1 MTWLFNKTEPVSLRI
16 TVGIVAALQMLACFN
31 QLWLAASGRLL
42 NGVIAAF
49 LLAGA
54 IGLCRRLRW
63 ARLISLVFL
72 WGIIAAAIG
81 SMSPFRAGDDLLA
94 GMEPP
99 SVTFLILQLAMV
111 CAFTLSCM
119 HVLGKYKDSFRR
131 GWV

>member
-16 TVGIVAALQMLACFN
+16 TVGILAVLQILACLS

-42 NGVIAAF
+42 NCVISA
-49 LLAGA
+49 LLLMGA
-54 IGLCRRLRW
+54 VGLYRRLRW

-72 WGIIAAAIG
+72 WFIIAAALG
-81 SMSPFRAGDDLLA
+81 SMSPFRAGDDLA
-94 GMEPP
+94 TGIEPP

-111 CAFTLSCM
+111 CIFALSCI
-119 HVLGKYKDSFRR
+119 HVLGKYKAAFRR